1 MKLRVLAFLAVT
13 ALVFAF
19 SACTKEEIKKNV
31 KESVAIDLKNIIGTW
46 EGSYV
51 PGVSE
56 AASPSEVGEIE
67 IKGVEGNKE
76 ALVVDSKKIKG
87 IQLKITANAI
97 AGIKCDVVK
106 EEGEV
111 ESGTLV
117 YTKGTETSNL
127 VLTIKTIEGSKE
139 KSFVFNSSKKK

>member
-19 SACTKEEIKKNV
+19 SACTKEEIKKSV
-31 KESVAIDLKNIIGTW
+31 KESLAIDLQNIIGTW

-87 IQLKITANAI
+87 IQLKITANVI
-97 AGIKCDVVK
+97 AGITCEVVK
-106 EEGEV
+106 GGEI
-111 ESGTLV
+111 ESGSLA
-117 YTKGTETSNL
+117 YTKGTETNKL
-127 VLTIKTIEGSKE
+127 VLTIKTVEGSKE
-139 KSFVFNSSKKK
+139 RSFVFSSSKKK

>member
-19 SACTKEEIKKNV
+19 SACMKEEIKKSV
-31 KESVAIDLKNIIGTW
+31 KESLAIDLQNIIGTW

-87 IQLKITANAI
+87 IQLKITANVI
-97 AGIKCDVVK
+97 AGITCEVVK
-106 EEGEV
+106 GGEI
-111 ESGTLV
+111 ESGSLA
-117 YTKGTETSNL
+117 YTKGTETNKL
-127 VLTIKTIEGSKE
+127 VLTIKTVEGSKE
-139 KSFVFNSSKKK
+139 RSFVFSSSKKK

>member
-19 SACTKEEIKKNV
+19 SACTKEEIKKSV
-31 KESVAIDLKNIIGTW
+31 KESLAIDLQNIIGTW

-87 IQLKITANAI
+87 IQLKITANVV
-97 AGIKCDVVK
+97 AGITCEVVK
-106 EEGEV
+106 GGEV
-111 ESGTLV
+111 ESGSLA
-117 YTKGTETSNL
+117 YTKGTETNKL
-127 VLTIKTIEGSKE
+127 VLTIKTVEGSKE
-139 KSFVFNSSKKK
+139 RSFVFSSSKKK

>member
-46 EGSYV
+46 AGSYV

-56 AASPSEVGEIE
+56 AASTSEVGEIE
-67 IKGVEGNKE
+67 IKGVDGNKE

-106 EEGEV
+106 EGEV